1 MKKHAILLSLLMF
14 VSFTF
19 AQTGQRNK
27 AFNYL
32 KSGNLPKAK
41 TAIDAATV
49 HAKTINDPKTW
60 LYKGRIYLEI
70 SKTPLGD
77 LIGITSLDAAT
88 EGYDALLKAREL
100 DTENELKEDMDVY
113 FEMAAEILFNVAVV
127 KYNEK
132 TYAEA
137 GQLFDKSYSV
147 ASGFGKIDTTALFNG
162 ALAYEKAELLDLA
175 KINYG
180 KLVNMHFDNPIVY
193 YSYCIMLKA
202 DGDTTLAVQVVDR
215 GRAMFPDDFNLVLA
229 QTNLFLE
236 TKQTD
241 KALDNLRLALTMDT
255 TNSTIYHAVGAMF
268 DVIFNDEQ
276 YSDEKRLSAF
286 DESES
291 SYLRAIELNPELFD
305 AIYNLGALYFNK
317 GVFYLTKADA
327 LPYGDKEYEP
337 LKELGDELLNKK
349 ALPYLEKALSIK
361 GDDYN
366 TLFSLKQ
373 IYSRTGETEKYKVVN
388 QKMSEVGAP
397 DQEQ

>member
-1 MKKHAILLSLLMF
+1 MKKYAILLSLLMF

-41 TAIDAATV
+41 IAIDAATV
-49 HAKTINDPKTW
+49 HTKTINDPKTW
-60 LYKGRIYLEI
+60 LYKGQIYLEI
-70 SKTPLGD
+70 SRTPLGG
-77 LIGITSLDAAT
+77 LIRISSLDAAT

-113 FEMAAEILFNVAVV
+113 FEMASEILFNVAVV

-132 TYAEA
+132 AYAEA

-180 KLVNMHFDNPIVY
+180 KLVNMNFDNPIVY
-193 YSYCIMLKA
+193 YTYCIMLKA
-202 DGDTTLAVQVVDR
+202 DGDTTLAIQVVDR

-241 KALDNLRLALTMDT
+241 KALANLRLALTMDT

-276 YSDEKRLSAF
+276 YSEEKRLSAF
-286 DESES
+286 GESES
-291 SYLRAIELNPELFD
+291 SYLIAIELNPELFD

-327 LPYGDKEYEP
+327 LPYGDKGYEA
-337 LKELGDELLNKK
+337 LKELGDEFLNKK

-366 TLFSLKQ
+366 TLFSLRQ
-373 IYSRTGETEKYKVVN
+373 IYSRTGETEKYKVVS
-388 QKMSEVGAP
+388 QKISEIGAP